1 MVNNIASNDPNPLR
15 GADCLFEECARFIY
29 ALAIAVER
37 YAGHSHDTDLF
48 LHRVIRSL
56 GLQGDIHATPNSMI
70 IALWHDEEI
79 HQTVFTVAARDTNYD
94 MTRLSEIMAIAGQL
108 ESGRISPAE
117 GVLRLRRVAD
127 APNTYSTCYNA
138 FVYFL
143 SGVAFGVLL
152 GVSWME
158 VFFGG
163 VLGLVTYGFEGFVR
177 RIPGSGH
184 MLEFLVTANAAFLAG
199 VIAVLLPGTH
209 AIALTICAVVI
220 YLPGFGLTIAPREIL
235 LGDTLSGI
243 IYFTKA
249 FFVAIKMLFGFFIG
263 FSCANY
269 LLTVPAVEPVVG
281 VPHLFTWLFVPLL
294 PLCVGIFFN
303 VSPHRLWLVVAGA
316 LLVWTGVEWGSLWG
330 PWQGAFFGALVL
342 AIYARL
348 STLQFNIPLSTT
360 LLPCIMI
367 LVPGMGFI
375 NFLYALQT
383 KGIIAGTELGLQ
395 VFITIAAI
403 IGGGFLGDFAASA
416 LTDRKKEGFSHLY

>member
-1 MVNNIASNDPNPLR
+1 MRSAP
-15 GADCLFEECARFIY
+15 RFIY
-29 ALAIAVER
+29 ALAMAIER

-48 LHRVIRSL
+48 LHRVFRAL
-56 GLQGDIHATPNSMI
+56 GLQGNIHATPNSMI
-70 IALWHDEEI
+70 IALWQDDEI
-79 HQTVFTVAARDTNYD
+79 HQMIFTVPARETNYD
-94 MTRLSEIMAIAGQL
+94 MTRLSETMALTGQL
-108 ESGRISPAE
+108 ENDRISPAE
-117 GVLRLRRVAD
+117 GLLRLRRIAD
-127 APNTYSTCYNA
+127 TPRTYSTGYNA
-138 FVYFL
+138 FVFFL

-152 GVSWME
+152 GVSWLE
-158 VFFGG
+158 VFLGG
-163 VLGLVTYGFEGFVR
+163 VLGLLTYGFEGLVR

-199 VIAVLLPGTH
+199 IAAMLLPGTH

-243 IYFTKA
+243 IYFTNA
-249 FFVAIKMLFGFFIG
+249 FFVSAKMLFGFFIG
-263 FSCANY
+263 FGCANY

-281 VPHLFTWLFVPLL
+281 VPHLFTWLFAPLL
-294 PLCVGIFFN
+294 PLCIGIFFN
-303 VSPHRLWLVVAGA
+303 VSPHRLWLVAAGA
-316 LLVWTGVEWGSLWG
+316 LLAWTGIEWGNLWG
-330 PWQGAFFGALVL
+330 LWQGAFFGALVL

-348 STLQFNIPLSTT
+348 SALHFNIPQSTV

-383 KGIIAGTELGLQ
+383 RGVIAGAELGLQ

-403 IGGGFLGDFAASA
+403 IGGVFFGDFTASA
-416 LTDRKKEGFSHLY
+416 VIDRKKEG